1 MGATALTGD
10 PDVRPVY
17 ERVQRRRL
25 DYLTHLYDDLGF
37 RGVEARRRA
46 ITTYGAFLGSVQI
59 VLLGDKSL
67 RTKAQLERQVALFEE
82 LLIPKPELG

>member
-25 DYLTHLYDDLGF
+25 DYLTRLYRDLGF
-37 RGVEARRRA
+37 TGIDARRRA

-67 RTKAQLERQVALFEE
+67 RTDAQLERQVSLFEK
-82 LLIPKPELG
+82 LLIPQP